1 MERVREYDEREELED
16 ILCDKILNELI
27 KDELIKDEL
36 IHKDGDGSTIIGQGR
51 ASGKIISQCFD
62 ELPGGDEL
70 REAAFIEDEE
80 YLERQNL
87 IKIATDEL
95 TQSLIGELTQSL
107 IKITTGEPTQQQPTF
122 IKLYGLTQRISIE
135 TGGEPTK
142 ESNDEENATAL
153 AGERENKMV
162 VILLVYDEIFDE
174 LIRDKLI
181 QAEGIDDEFI
191 FELLNVSFIILFGGL
206 NNCSGSSHGRNIYN
220 EPTIEILLIIVLKVT
235 LPPINEQKSDGIF
248 ILLTEN
254 YIKFEYMVI
263 DIIILLIEV
272 LIWIEVKIPSKYYG
286 LIDEE
291 DAVSQNGSERQNL
304 VRRKL
309 IVCVMEFIKIKVM
322 LFITLVIILFKIFTT
337 ATCTSERSNLFDE
350 LVDDEL
356 IDEEESDGKGVVG
369 LGEEEAVFGEEIMTL
384 FDELVYDELIDNN
397 NDEVIILLNGYLINP
412 TLITTSEE
420 NKLGDDLLGIL
431 FGGIACA
438 ILLLTII
445 LNENNNIGRDKYKE
459 STIVRTHWA

>member
-16 ILCDKILNELI
+16 MLCDKNLNELI
-27 KDELIKDEL
+27 NDELIDKDDDGYEVSTPIGQGRAFGKALSQNFDELIKDKLIDNEL
-36 IHKDGDGSTIIGQGR
+36 FDDKLIDKLIKD
-51 ASGKIISQCFD
+51 K
-62 ELPGGDEL
+62 
-70 REAAFIEDEE
+70 FIMDR
-80 YLERQNL
+80 YLED
-87 IKIATDEL
+87 IIYYCP
-95 TQSLIGELTQSL
+95 S
-107 IKITTGEPTQQQPTF
+107 
-122 IKLYGLTQRISIE
+122 Y
-135 TGGEPTK
+135 
-142 ESNDEENATAL
+142 
-153 AGERENKMV
+153 GERLGWYKDQQLGKE
-162 VILLVYDEIFDE
+162 LLFVEERAEQSTATLIIYDE